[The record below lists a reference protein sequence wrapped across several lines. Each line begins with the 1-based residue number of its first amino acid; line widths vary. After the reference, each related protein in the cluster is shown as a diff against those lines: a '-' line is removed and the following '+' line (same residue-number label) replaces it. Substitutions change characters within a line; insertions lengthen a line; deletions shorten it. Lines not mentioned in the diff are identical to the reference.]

1 MDLKQLEDAIKAAG
15 TSPAETQS
23 GTTTETLTQTQA
35 VEVKEEISEDP
46 IKAELEKINKRK
58 EGRTEEE
65 KAEYTFK
72 NIAKRL
78 KDLGRDPAELLGVKA
93 REEEVIDDED
103 KPLTKKDLE
112 SFLSQVNKPKE
123 KTATE
128 LAYEK
133 IQDENQRELALYYLD
148 NVIKPSGNSDEDLR
162 NAQAMVN
169 AVRNQKVLEM
179 QALKPEAKI
188 LNSARSI
195 EINKTNTNTIEL
207 SPEEKMIM
215 DTSRGLITM
224 DDILANRNKRR

>member
-15 TSPAETQS
+15 TSPAENTV
-23 GTTTETLTQTQA
+23 TTTETPTQTQA
-35 VEVKEEISEDP
+35 VEVKEEVTEDP

-78 KDLGRDPAELLGVKA
+78 KDLGKDPAELLGVKPK
-93 REEEVIDDED
+93 EEEEINDED
-103 KPLTKKDLE
+103 RPLTKKDLE
-112 SFLSQVNKPKE
+112 SILSQVNKPKE

-128 LAYEK
+128 LAYER

-148 NVIKPSGNSDEDLR
+148 NVIKPSGNSDEDLH

-179 QALKPEAKI
+179 QALKPEAKT
-188 LNSARSI
+188 LNTARSI
-195 EINKTNTNTIEL
+195 EINKTNTNTVEL

-224 DDILANRNKRR
+224 DDIIANRNKRR

>member
-15 TSPAETQS
+15 TSPAENTV
-23 GTTTETLTQTQA
+23 TTTETPTQTQA
-35 VEVKEEISEDP
+35 VEVKEEVTEDP

-78 KDLGRDPAELLGVKA
+78 KDLGKDPAELLGVKPK
-93 REEEVIDDED
+93 EEEEINDED
-103 KPLTKKDLE
+103 RPLTKKDLE
-112 SFLSQVNKPKE
+112 SILSQVNKPKE

-128 LAYEK
+128 LAYER

-148 NVIKPSGNSDEDLR
+148 NVIKPSGNSDEDLH

-179 QALKPEAKI
+179 QALKPEAKT
-188 LNSARSI
+188 LNTARSV

-215 DTSRGLITM
+215 DTSKGLITM

>member
-15 TSPAETQS
+15 TSPAENTV
-23 GTTTETLTQTQA
+23 TTTETPTQTQA
-35 VEVKEEISEDP
+35 VEVKEEVTEDP

-78 KDLGRDPAELLGVKA
+78 KDLGKDPAELLGVKPK
-93 REEEVIDDED
+93 EEEEINDED
-103 KPLTKKDLE
+103 RPLTKKDLE
-112 SFLSQVNKPKE
+112 SILSQVNKPKE

-128 LAYEK
+128 LAYER

-179 QALKPEAKI
+179 QALKPEAKT
-188 LNSARSI
+188 LNTARSV

-215 DTSRGLITM
+215 DTSKGLITM

>member
-15 TSPAETQS
+15 TSTAENTV
-23 GTTTETLTQTQA
+23 TTTETPTQTQA
-35 VEVKEEISEDP
+35 VEVKEEVTEDP
-46 IKAELEKINKRK
+46 IKAELEKVNKRK

-78 KDLGRDPAELLGVKA
+78 IDLGKDPAELLGVKPKE
-93 REEEVIDDED
+93 EEEVDEED
-103 KPLTKKDLE
+103 RPLTKKDLE
-112 SFLSQVNKPKE
+112 SILSQVNKPKE

-128 LAYEK
+128 LAYER

-179 QALKPEAKI
+179 QALKPEAKT
-188 LNSARSI
+188 LNTARSI

-224 DDILANRNKRR
+224 DDIIANRNKRR